1 VDEKKKRLLDNFLS
15 LGALQIF
22 SYVIPLVTL
31 PYLSRVLGVE
41 KFGVVFFALAFT
53 TYFNILIDFGF
64 GMSATREIAI
74 NRHNNK
80 SISNIFNSVITI
92 KMLLVLLSFFVLVLT
107 IIFIPKIRENYIV
120 FLLSFLMCVG
130 NAIYPVWFFQ
140 GMEKMKYITFLNILS
155 KTIFL
160 VLIFIFI
167 KQQNDYIIVPLLNSL
182 GFLVAGLIGFY
193 FAVKE
198 FRISLY
204 IPHGSTIK
212 QHFKYSSEFFM
223 TQVSVSL
230 YTNTNTVCLGF
241 VGSEF
246 MVGLYVAAEKIY
258 SAINGLKAPLVT
270 ALYPFITRNKDIKLY
285 RKIFKFAIS
294 VSFIISC
301 FAFIFA
307 KDIISIFYGVAM
319 TEAYK
324 VLRIFCILFFVNVP
338 SVLLGY
344 PLLGALGHT
353 HETNWSVVYS
363 SIFHLIGLV
372 TLISLKGLTI
382 YTMAYMVLI
391 TTSVEL
397 LMRVIPVVKYKL
409 WNYDKLNIEGKRV

>member
-1 VDEKKKRLLDNFLS
+1 
-15 LGALQIF
+15 
-22 SYVIPLVTL
+22 
-31 PYLSRVLGVE
+31 
-41 KFGVVFFALAFT
+41 
-53 TYFNILIDFGF
+53 
-64 GMSATREIAI
+64 
-74 NRHNNK
+74 
-80 SISNIFNSVITI
+80 
-92 KMLLVLLSFFVLVLT
+92 MLLVLLSFFALILT

-140 GMEKMKYITFLNILS
+140 GMERMKYITFLNILS

-160 VLIFIFI
+160 VLIFIFV
-167 KQQNDYIIVPLLNSL
+167 KHQSDYIIVPLLNSL
-182 GFLVAGLIGFY
+182 GFLVAGFIGFY

-198 FRISLY
+198 FGISLY
-204 IPHGSTIK
+204 IPRWSTIK

-258 SAINGLKAPLVT
+258 AAINGLKGPLVT
-270 ALYPFITRNKDIKLY
+270 ALYPFVTRNKDIKLY
-285 RKIFKFAIS
+285 RKIFKLAIL
-294 VSFIISC
+294 VSFIVSC

-307 KDIISIFYGVAM
+307 KDIITIFYGAEM

-324 VLRIFCILFFVNVP
+324 VLRIFCVLFFINVP

-344 PLLGALGHT
+344 PLLGALGCT
-353 HETNWSVVYS
+353 HEVNWSVVYS

-372 TLISLKGLTI
+372 ILISIHGLTI
-382 YTMAYMVLI
+382 YTMAYMVLF
-391 TTSVEL
+391 TTTFEL

-409 WNYDKLNIEGKRV
+409 WNYDKLNLEEKRV

>member
-1 VDEKKKRLLDNFLS
+1 MDEKKKRLLDNFLS

-22 SYVIPLVTL
+22 SYVIPLITL

-41 KFGVVFFALAFT
+41 KFGVVFFALAFMA
-53 TYFNILIDFGF
+53 YFNILIDFGF
-64 GMSATREIAI
+64 GMSATREIAV

-92 KMLLVLLSFFVLVLT
+92 KMLLVLLSFLVLVLT

-140 GMEKMKYITFLNILS
+140 GMERMKYITFLNILS

-160 VLIFIFI
+160 VLIFIFV
-167 KQQNDYIIVPLLNSL
+167 KQQSDYIIVPLLNSL

-198 FRISLY
+198 FGISLY
-204 IPHGSTIK
+204 IPRWSTIK

-270 ALYPFITRNKDIKLY
+270 ALYPFVTRNKDIKLY
-285 RKIFKFAIS
+285 RKIFKLAIL
-294 VSFIISC
+294 VSFMVSC

-307 KDIISIFYGVAM
+307 KDIITIFYGAEM

-324 VLRIFCILFFVNVP
+324 VLRIFCFLFFVNVP

-372 TLISLKGLTI
+372 TLISLNGLTI
-382 YTMAYMVLI
+382 YTMAYMVLL
-391 TTSVEL
+391 TTSFEL
-397 LMRVIPVVKYKL
+397 FMRVIPVMKHKL
-409 WNYDKLNIEGKRV
+409 WNYDKLNLGEKRV

>member
-1 VDEKKKRLLDNFLS
+1 MDEKKKRLLDNFLS

-22 SYVIPLVTL
+22 SYVIPLITL

-41 KFGVVFFALAFT
+41 KFGVVFFALAFMA
-53 TYFNILIDFGF
+53 YFNILIDFGF
-64 GMSATREIAI
+64 GMSATREIAV

-140 GMEKMKYITFLNILS
+140 GMERMKYITFLNILS

-160 VLIFIFI
+160 VLIFIFV
-167 KQQNDYIIVPLLNSL
+167 KQQSDYIIVPLLNSL

-198 FRISLY
+198 FGISLY
-204 IPHGSTIK
+204 IPRLSTIK

-270 ALYPFITRNKDIKLY
+270 SLYPFVTRNKDIKLY
-285 RKIFKFAIS
+285 RKIFKLAIL
-294 VSFIISC
+294 VSFIVSC

-307 KDIISIFYGVAM
+307 KDIITIFYGTEM

-324 VLRIFCILFFVNVP
+324 VLRIFCVLFFVNVP

-372 TLISLKGLTI
+372 ILISIHGLTI
-382 YTMAYMVLI
+382 YTMAYMVLL
-391 TTSVEL
+391 TTSFEL

-409 WNYDKLNIEGKRV
+409 WNYDKLNIEENRV